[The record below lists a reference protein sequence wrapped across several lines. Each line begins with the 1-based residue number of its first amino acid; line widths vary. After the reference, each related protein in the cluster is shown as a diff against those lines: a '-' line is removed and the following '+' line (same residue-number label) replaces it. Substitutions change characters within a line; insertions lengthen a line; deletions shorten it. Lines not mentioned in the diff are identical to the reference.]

1 MSKLSMKQA
10 VRQRLHIKSL
20 SISLRI
26 QRGSAAIEAALLFVI
41 FFTLFYAIVSYSMPL
56 LMLQAFQHAA
66 ASGARSAVAVES
78 TEFGSTDDYIQN
90 GVVPRVRSVVG
101 ELLNWLP
108 TTAHEA
114 VLGEANQNVQV
125 VFDSASGLLTVTV
138 SFVDYPDNPLVPILV
153 FPGIGVVPRLPQ
165 HLTGRASVQL

>member
-10 VRQRLHIKSL
+10 VRQRPHIKPL

-90 GVVPRVRSVVG
+90 GVVPRVRNVVG

-114 VLGEANQNVQV
+114 VLGEANQNIQV

-138 SFVDYPDNPLVPILV
+138 SFVDYSDNPLVPILV
-153 FPGIGVVPRLPQ
+153 FPGIGAVPRLPQ
-165 HLTGRASVQL
+165 HLIGRASVQL

>member
-1 MSKLSMKQA
+1 MKQMP
-10 VRQRLHIKSL
+10 RQRTVIKPL
-20 SISLRI
+20 SSSLRI
-26 QRGSAAIEAALLFVI
+26 QRGAAAIEAALLFVI

-90 GVVPRVRSVVG
+90 GVAPRVRNVVG

-108 TTAHEA
+108 PAAHVA
-114 VLGEANQNVQV
+114 VLGEGNQNVQV
-125 VFDSASGLLTVTV
+125 VFDPASGLLTVTV
-138 SFVDYPDNPLVPILV
+138 SFMDYPDNPLVPILV
-153 FPGIGVVPRLPQ
+153 FPGIGAVPRLPQ